1 MQAFCKKNTFL
12 LYKCHK
18 ELEECVIY
26 AALKLKIFQIW
37 DPLKRDK
44 KIASSNTLCCG
55 THFLI
60 LESCEIAR
68 GLLYLQKILENQNIS
83 KLIMQ
88 RGSKFQLSDEQQF
101 IQRRERDESQ
111 NCYFV
116 KICSSRTCIKHAM
129 GKCQIFVQNMGL
141 WRQWKLFSTITNYT
155 SLF

>member
-68 GLLYLQKILENQNIS
+68 GLLYLQKNSWKSKYFKIYNAKGQQISTFWWATVYPKKRKRWIS
-83 KLIMQ
+83 KLLFCQ
-88 RGSKFQLSDEQQF
+88 NLF
-101 IQRRERDESQ
+101 ISHL
-111 NCYFV
+111 Y
-116 KICSSRTCIKHAM
+116 
-129 GKCQIFVQNMGL
+129 
-141 WRQWKLFSTITNYT
+141 
-155 SLF
+155 